1 MNRAILI
8 IMILMTHAVRAEEFT
23 MRYSVEAD
31 IYGGG
36 GEYTPFYMMNNTS
49 GVVSYKP
56 NSGYIR
62 AGIFKDAVK
71 DKKFTYAFGLELV
84 GGYRNDADIYL
95 QQAYIDARLKSWSI
109 FAGAREEYSMLWDK
123 ELSGG
128 SMIWSGNSRPIP
140 QVYIGL
146 PEFTEV
152 PFAKGLF
159 RARGGLS
166 YGWYVDYPYQKEM
179 RSPDTRYTQGLLYHR
194 KNLVLEIG
202 RADRSFY
209 GVIGI
214 DMAAQFGGTVKNVQQ
229 TDGTYRDVKFKS
241 GIKEYFKVLVPL
253 SGGDDSPQ
261 IDQVNVTG
269 NHVGIYILSLGY
281 RKSGWDIK
289 AYYEHYFDDHSG
301 MIFKNKCD
309 GLWGLSITTDK
320 TFPVE
325 GFTFE
330 IMNATN
336 QSGPFL
342 YDATQSIPIQI
353 SAGDHYYGHVLYNG
367 WTHRG
372 HTMGTPFITSP
383 LYNGDGFLGITN
395 NLSRAYHAG
404 IRGTIIDGLKYRVLA
419 SYQKGWGT
427 PYAPSIDI
435 LHEFSALLELKY
447 TPQQL
452 SGWDFVLS
460 GAIDAGTL
468 YGDNWGIRIGVKKS
482 GTLIPWPLKK
492 QKKQE
497 SPHL

>member
-1 MNRAILI
+1 MKPMHRTITTI
-8 IMILMTHAVRAEEFT
+8 IAVIMAHIACHSEEFT

-31 IYGGG
+31 AYCGS

-49 GVVSYKP
+49 GAVSYKP
-56 NSGYIR
+56 NSGYLR
-62 AGIFKDAVK
+62 AGIFKDAAK
-71 DKKFTYAFGLELV
+71 DKKFTYTFGLELI

-95 QQAYIDARLKSWSI
+95 QQAYIEARLKAWSI
-109 FAGAREEYSMLWDK
+109 FGGAREEYSMLWDK

-140 QVYIGL
+140 QIYIGL
-146 PEFTEV
+146 PQFTEV

-159 RARGGLS
+159 RARGGIS
-166 YGWYVDYPYQKEM
+166 YGWFVDYPYQKEM

-229 TDGTYRDVKFKS
+229 ADGTYSDVKFNS

-309 GLWGLSITTDK
+309 GLWGISVTTDK

-325 GFTFE
+325 GLTFE
-330 IMNATN
+330 IMNTTN

-342 YDATQSIPIQI
+342 YDATQAIPIQV

-383 LYNGDGFLGITN
+383 VYNGDGFLGFTN
-395 NLSRAYHAG
+395 NISRAYHGG
-404 IRGTIIDGLKYRVLA
+404 IRGTIIPGLKYRALA

-427 PYAPSIDI
+427 PYAPSTDI
-435 LHEFSALLELKY
+435 MHEFSAMLELKY

-452 SGWDFVLS
+452 AGWDFTLS

-468 YGDNWGIRIGVKKS
+468 YGDNWGVRIGVRKT
-482 GTLIPWPLKK
+482 GTLIPWPLKNN
-492 QKKQE
+492 KK
-497 SPHL
+497 